1 MMSVLSNEWRNATR
15 GSQRWRLRSEGVVL
29 ALLVLLIASLSVAP
43 LLRLVWTALA
53 PQGVPDMAR
62 LLRLLASEQVLVATS
77 NTLLIALSSTAL
89 SLVLGTFAAW
99 LVALTDLRA
108 KTAWVFAFILPL
120 MIPPQVTALAWLQA
134 LSPSSPLALLFA
146 ELGLPWFS
154 PGEQPLYS
162 MTGMVFLLGMHNA
175 PLVFLTVRAGLRR
188 LPADLVEAAQVT
200 GASRWRVLFTI
211 ILPLARPAIFASAA
225 LTFVAA
231 TGNFGIQAMLGIPAR
246 VPTLITLVYQ
256 QLNVIG
262 PGALPNTAVYAL
274 LIALI
279 TLAGMG
285 LSAWLGGRHDV
296 RVSGAPR
303 LWRQPLGRSRYAVEA
318 GAWLWMALTLL
329 LPVSALLITAL
340 THGYGQA
347 LTWQTL
353 TLENFRAALWGYPA
367 VRQAFLT
374 SLGLTTLAAIIL
386 TLMALFLA
394 YFLSWRRTRL
404 VKGLWLASELTY
416 ALPGMVTGVAALLFF
431 LRPLPLIE
439 VSLYGTVWI
448 ILAAYL
454 ANFLA
459 LVLRPTLAGFA
470 QLEPALDEAAR
481 LCGAGFLRRM
491 RDILLPLA
499 APSTLAGTV
508 LVFLTALNEIQV
520 SVLLVTSQT
529 QTIGPTIVFL
539 DEGGSASL
547 AAAVGCLMIVVVCLL
562 MALATRLSRRLPQ
575 GVLPWQA

>member
-1 MMSVLSNEWRNATR
+1 MSVLSNEWRSAARKAPRVN
-15 GSQRWRLRSEGVVL
+15 SERLIL
-29 ALLVLLIASLSVAP
+29 ALMVLLIGLLSVAP
-43 LLRLVWTALA
+43 LMRLVWTAIA
-53 PQGVPDMAR
+53 PNGVPDIAR
-62 LLRLLASEQVLVATS
+62 LTRLLASDRVLIAS
-77 NTLLIALSSTAL
+77 GNTLLIALSSTL
-89 SLVLGTFAAW
+89 ISVVLGTAAAW
-99 LVALTDLRA
+99 LVALSDLRA

-134 LSPSSPLALLFA
+134 LAPSSPLALLFA
-146 ELGLPWFS
+146 TLGLPWFA

-162 MTGMVFLLGMHNA
+162 LTGIVLLLGTHNA

-188 LPADLVEAAQVT
+188 LPADLVEAAQAS
-200 GASRWRVLFTI
+200 GASRARILFTI
-211 ILPLARPAIFASAA
+211 VLPLARPAIFAGAA

-231 TGNFGIQAMLGIPAR
+231 AGNFGIQAMLGIPAR

-256 QLNVIG
+256 QLNGIG
-262 PGALPNTAVYAL
+262 PSALPNTAVYAL
-274 LIALI
+274 LIAVI
-279 TLAGMG
+279 TLAGMAA
-285 LSAWLGGRHDV
+285 SAWLGGRHDV
-296 RVSGAPR
+296 RVNGAPR
-303 LWRQPLGRSRYAVEA
+303 LWQQSLGRGRVAIEGV
-318 GAWLWMALTLL
+318 AWLWMALTLL
-329 LPVSALLITAL
+329 LPLSALLITAL
-340 THGYGQA
+340 TSGFGQA
-347 LTWQTL
+347 LSWQTL

-367 VRQAFLT
+367 VRHAFLT
-374 SLGLTTLAAIIL
+374 SLGLTTLAALIL
-386 TLMALFLA
+386 TVCALFLA
-394 YFLSWRRTRL
+394 YFLSWRRTKL
-404 VKGLWLASELTY
+404 VRGLWLASELTY
-416 ALPGMVTGVAALLFF
+416 ALPGIVTGVAAMLFF
-431 LRPLPLIE
+431 LRPLPIVN

-499 APSTLAGTV
+499 APSALAGSV

-562 MALATRLSRRLPQ
+562 MALATRLTRRLPH
-575 GVLPWQA
+575 GILPWQA

>member
-1 MMSVLSNEWRNATR
+1 MSVVSNEWRSAAR
-15 GSQRWRLRSEGVVL
+15 GGKRVNSERLVL
-29 ALLVLLIASLSVAP
+29 ALMVVLIGLLSVAP
-43 LLRLVWTALA
+43 LLRLVWTAIA
-53 PQGVPDMAR
+53 PVGVPDMAR
-62 LLRLLASEQVLVATS
+62 LARLLTSDRVLIASG
-77 NTLLIALSSTAL
+77 NTLFIALSSTL
-89 SLVLGTFAAW
+89 ISVVLGTAAAW
-99 LVALTDLRA
+99 LVALSNLRG

-134 LSPSSPLALLFA
+134 LAPGSPLALLCA
-146 ELGLPWFS
+146 AMGLPWFA

-162 MTGMVFLLGMHNA
+162 LTGIVLLLGTHNA

-188 LPADLVEAAQVT
+188 LPADLVEAAQAS
-200 GASRWRVLFTI
+200 GATRLRVLFTV
-211 ILPLARPAIFASAA
+211 ILPLARPAIFAGAA

-231 TGNFGIQAMLGIPAR
+231 AGNFGIQALLGIPAR

-256 QLNVIG
+256 QLNGIG
-262 PGALPNTAVYAL
+262 PSALPNTAVYAL
-274 LIALI
+274 LIAAI
-279 TLAGMG
+279 TLAGMAA
-285 LSAWLGGRHDV
+285 SAWLGGRHDV
-296 RVSGAPR
+296 RVNGAPR
-303 LWRQPLGRSRYAVEA
+303 LWQQSLGRARVAIEA
-318 GAWLWMALTLL
+318 LAWWWMALTLL
-329 LPVSALLITAL
+329 LPLSALLITAL
-340 THGYGQA
+340 TRGFGQA

-374 SLGLTTLAAIIL
+374 SLGLTTLAALIL
-386 TLMALFLA
+386 TVCALFLA
-394 YFLSWRRTRL
+394 YFLSWRRTKL
-404 VKGLWLASELTY
+404 VRGLWLASELTY
-416 ALPGMVTGVAALLFF
+416 ALPGIVTGVAAMLFF
-431 LRPLPLIE
+431 LRPLPIVN

-459 LVLRPTLAGFA
+459 LVLRPTLSGFA

-481 LCGAGFLRRM
+481 LCGAGFMRRM

-499 APSTLAGTV
+499 APAALAGSV

-520 SVLLVTSQT
+520 SILLVTSQT
-529 QTIGPTIVFL
+529 QTIGPTVVFL

-562 MALATRLSRRLPQ
+562 MTLATYLARRLPQ

>member
-1 MMSVLSNEWRNATR
+1 MSVLSNEWRSAVRKAPRFN
-15 GSQRWRLRSEGVVL
+15 SERLIL
-29 ALLVLLIASLSVAP
+29 ALMVLLIGLLSVAP
-43 LLRLVWTALA
+43 LMRLVWTAIA
-53 PQGVPDMAR
+53 PNGVPDIAR
-62 LLRLLASEQVLVATS
+62 LTRLLASDRVLIAS
-77 NTLLIALSSTAL
+77 GNTLLIALSSTL
-89 SLVLGTFAAW
+89 ISVVIGTAAAW
-99 LVALTDLRA
+99 LVALSDLRA

-134 LSPSSPLALLFA
+134 LAPSSPLALLFA
-146 ELGLPWFS
+146 TLGLPWFA

-162 MTGMVFLLGMHNA
+162 LTGIVLLLGTHNA

-188 LPADLVEAAQVT
+188 LPADLVEAAQAS
-200 GASRWRVLFTI
+200 GASRARILFTI
-211 ILPLARPAIFASAA
+211 VLPLARPAIFAGAA

-231 TGNFGIQAMLGIPAR
+231 AGNFGIQAMLGIPAR

-256 QLNVIG
+256 QLNGIG
-262 PGALPNTAVYAL
+262 PSALPNTAVYAL
-274 LIALI
+274 LIAVI
-279 TLAGMG
+279 TLAGIAA
-285 LSAWLGGRHDV
+285 SAWLGGRHDV
-296 RVSGAPR
+296 RVNGAPR
-303 LWRQPLGRSRYAVEA
+303 LWQQSLGRGRVAIEGV
-318 GAWLWMALTLL
+318 AWLWMALTLL
-329 LPVSALLITAL
+329 LPLSALLITAL
-340 THGYGQA
+340 TSGFGQA
-347 LTWQTL
+347 LSWQTL

-374 SLGLTTLAAIIL
+374 SLGLTTLAALIL
-386 TLMALFLA
+386 TVCALFLA
-394 YFLSWRRTRL
+394 YFLSWRRTKL
-404 VKGLWLASELTY
+404 VRGLWLASELTY
-416 ALPGMVTGVAALLFF
+416 ALPGIVTGVAAMLFF
-431 LRPLPLIE
+431 LRPLPIVN

-499 APSTLAGTV
+499 APSALAGSV

-562 MALATRLSRRLPQ
+562 MALATRLTRRLPH
-575 GVLPWQA
+575 GILPWQA

>member
-1 MMSVLSNEWRNATR
+1 MSVLSNEWRSAARKAPRFN
-15 GSQRWRLRSEGVVL
+15 SERLIL
-29 ALLVLLIASLSVAP
+29 ALMVLLIGLLSVAP
-43 LLRLVWTALA
+43 LMRLVWTAIA
-53 PQGVPDMAR
+53 PSGVPDIAR
-62 LLRLLASEQVLVATS
+62 LTRLLASDRVLIAS
-77 NTLLIALSSTAL
+77 GNTLLIALSSTL
-89 SLVLGTFAAW
+89 ISVVLGTAAAW
-99 LVALTDLRA
+99 LVALSDLRA

-134 LSPSSPLALLFA
+134 LAPSSPLALLFA
-146 ELGLPWFS
+146 TLGLPWFA

-162 MTGMVFLLGMHNA
+162 LTGIVLLLGTHNA

-188 LPADLVEAAQVT
+188 LPADLVEAAQAS
-200 GASRWRVLFTI
+200 GASRARILFTI
-211 ILPLARPAIFASAA
+211 VLPLARPAIFAGAA

-231 TGNFGIQAMLGIPAR
+231 AGNFGIQAMLGIPAR

-256 QLNVIG
+256 QLNGIG
-262 PGALPNTAVYAL
+262 PSALPNTAVYAL
-274 LIALI
+274 LIAVI
-279 TLAGMG
+279 TLAGMAA
-285 LSAWLGGRHDV
+285 SAWLGGRHDV
-296 RVSGAPR
+296 RVNGAPR
-303 LWRQPLGRSRYAVEA
+303 LWQQSLGRGRVAIEGV
-318 GAWLWMALTLL
+318 AWLWMALTLL
-329 LPVSALLITAL
+329 LPLSALLITAL
-340 THGYGQA
+340 TSGFGQA
-347 LTWQTL
+347 LSWQTL

-374 SLGLTTLAAIIL
+374 SLGLTTLAALIL
-386 TLMALFLA
+386 TVCALFLA
-394 YFLSWRRTRL
+394 YFLSWRRTKL
-404 VKGLWLASELTY
+404 VRGLWLASELTY
-416 ALPGMVTGVAALLFF
+416 ALPGIITGVAAMLFF
-431 LRPLPLIE
+431 LRPLPIVN

-499 APSTLAGTV
+499 APSALAGSV

-562 MALATRLSRRLPQ
+562 MALATRLTRRLPH
-575 GVLPWQA
+575 GILPWQA

>member
-1 MMSVLSNEWRNATR
+1 MSVLSNEWRSAVRKAPRFN
-15 GSQRWRLRSEGVVL
+15 SERLIL
-29 ALLVLLIASLSVAP
+29 ALMVLLIGLLSVAP
-43 LLRLVWTALA
+43 LMRLVWTAIA
-53 PQGVPDMAR
+53 PNGVPDIAR
-62 LLRLLASEQVLVATS
+62 LTRLLASDRVLIAS
-77 NTLLIALSSTAL
+77 GNTLLIALSSTL
-89 SLVLGTFAAW
+89 ISVVLGTAAAW
-99 LVALTDLRA
+99 LVALSDLRA
-108 KTAWVFAFILPL
+108 KTAWVFTFILPL

-134 LSPSSPLALLFA
+134 LAPSSPLALLFA
-146 ELGLPWFS
+146 TLGLPWFA

-162 MTGMVFLLGMHNA
+162 LTGIVLLLGTHNA

-188 LPADLVEAAQVT
+188 LPADMVEAAQAS
-200 GASRWRVLFTI
+200 GASRARILFTI
-211 ILPLARPAIFASAA
+211 VLPLARPAIFAGAA

-231 TGNFGIQAMLGIPAR
+231 AGNFGIQAMLGIPAR

-256 QLNVIG
+256 QLNGIG
-262 PGALPNTAVYAL
+262 PSALPNTAVYAL
-274 LIALI
+274 LIAVI
-279 TLAGMG
+279 TLAGMAA
-285 LSAWLGGRHDV
+285 SAWLGGRHDV
-296 RVSGAPR
+296 RVNGAPR
-303 LWRQPLGRSRYAVEA
+303 LWQQSLGRGRVAIEGV
-318 GAWLWMALTLL
+318 AWLWMALTLL
-329 LPVSALLITAL
+329 LPLSALLITAL
-340 THGYGQA
+340 TSGFGQA
-347 LTWQTL
+347 LSWQTL

-374 SLGLTTLAAIIL
+374 SLGLTTLAALIL
-386 TLMALFLA
+386 TVCALFLA
-394 YFLSWRRTRL
+394 YFLSWRRTKL
-404 VKGLWLASELTY
+404 VRGLWLASELTY
-416 ALPGMVTGVAALLFF
+416 ALPGIVTGVAAMLFF
-431 LRPLPLIE
+431 LRPLPIVN

-499 APSTLAGTV
+499 APSALAGSV

-562 MALATRLSRRLPQ
+562 MALATRLTRRLPH
-575 GVLPWQA
+575 GILPWQA

>member
-1 MMSVLSNEWRNATR
+1 MSVVSNEWRNATR
-15 GSQRWRLRSEGVVL
+15 GGQRLRFNSEKLVL
-29 ALLVLLIASLSVAP
+29 ALMVLLIGLLSVAP
-43 LLRLVWTALA
+43 LVRLVWTAIA

-62 LLRLLASEQVLVATS
+62 LMRLIASDRVLIAS
-77 NTLLIALSSTAL
+77 GNTLLIALSSTL
-89 SLVLGTFAAW
+89 ISMLLGTAAAW
-99 LVALTDLRA
+99 LVALSDLRA
-108 KTAWVFAFILPL
+108 KTVWVFAFILPL

-134 LSPSSPLALLFA
+134 LAPSSPLALLFGS
-146 ELGLPWFS
+146 LGLPWFA

-162 MTGMVFLLGMHNA
+162 LSGIVLLLGTHNA

-188 LPADLVEAAQVT
+188 LPADLVEAAQVS
-200 GASRWRVLFTI
+200 GASRARVLFTI
-211 ILPLARPAIFASAA
+211 ILPLARPAIFAGAA

-231 TGNFGIQAMLGIPAR
+231 AGNFGIQAMLGIPAR

-256 QLNVIG
+256 QLNGIG
-262 PGALPNTAVYAL
+262 PSALPNTAVYAL
-274 LIALI
+274 LIAVI
-279 TLAGMG
+279 TLAGMAA
-285 LSAWLGGRHDV
+285 SAWLGGRHDV
-296 RVSGAPR
+296 RVNGAPR
-303 LWRQPLGRSRYAVEA
+303 LWQQSLGRGRIAIEGV
-318 GAWLWMALTLL
+318 AWLWMALTLL
-329 LPVSALLITAL
+329 LPISALLITAL
-340 THGYGQA
+340 TSGFGQA

-353 TLENFRAALWGYPA
+353 TLENFRSALWGYPA
-367 VRQAFLT
+367 VRHAFMT
-374 SLGLTTLAAIIL
+374 SLGLTSLAAIIL
-386 TLMALFLA
+386 TATALFLA
-394 YFLSWRRTRL
+394 YFLSWRRTKL
-404 VKGLWLASELTY
+404 VRGLWLASELTY
-416 ALPGMVTGVAALLFF
+416 ALPGIVTGVAAMLFF
-431 LRPLPLIE
+431 LRPLPIIN

-481 LCGAGFLRRM
+481 LCGAGFMRRM

-499 APSTLAGTV
+499 APSALAGTV

-547 AAAVGCLMIVVVCLL
+547 AAAVGCLMILVVCLL
-562 MALATRLSRRLPQ
+562 MGLATRLARRLPQ